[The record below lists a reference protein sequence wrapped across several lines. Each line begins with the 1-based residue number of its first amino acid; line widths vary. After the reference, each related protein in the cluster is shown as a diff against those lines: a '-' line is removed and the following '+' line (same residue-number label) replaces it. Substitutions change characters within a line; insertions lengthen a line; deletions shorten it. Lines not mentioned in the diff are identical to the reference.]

1 MQQHNLNQ
9 HPRSRTIWYLVT
21 AVSILVVAALGFLLI
36 RNVLGGNNA
45 APQQA
50 ASSPLSPPLPTPSP
64 TPSLPTA
71 IKTVFV
77 IVMENTNWSD
87 VTRTQT
93 PYLANTLVPMG
104 AHAEQYYNPPGNHP
118 SLPNYLWLEAGTNF
132 GITEDGDPATY
143 HQGTTQH
150 LTALLQQKGIPWKA
164 YEEDISGTDCPLEN
178 TGRYAVRHDPFA
190 FFDDVTG
197 NGDSQSTYCIQ
208 HIRPYSELAA
218 DLAHNTV
225 ARYNF
230 ITPNP
235 CDDTHDCPLRDGD
248 TWLSHEVPAI
258 LASQAYRDGGVLF
271 ITWDEAETGDGPIGL
286 IALSPFAKA
295 HYANTIHYTHSSL
308 LRTLEEIFGV
318 SPLLGDAANAQDLG
332 DLFTIAFTKNH

>member
-1 MQQHNLNQ
+1 M
-9 HPRSRTIWYLVT
+9 WYLVVT
-21 AVSILVVAALGFLLI
+21 VSILVVVALGFLLI
-36 RNVLGGNNA
+36 KNVLDA
-45 APQQA
+45 IPVIAQE
-50 ASSPLSPPLPTPSP
+50 ASSSPILSPPLTSSLTPIPSP
-64 TPSLPTA
+64 RSSLPTP

-87 VTRTQT
+87 ITSSQT
-93 PYLANTLVPMG
+93 PYLANTLVPLG

-132 GITEDGDPATY
+132 GISDDGDPATY
-143 HQGTTQH
+143 HQGTTRH
-150 LTALLQQKGIPWKA
+150 LTALLQQKKIPWKA

-178 TGRYAVRHDPFA
+178 TGNYVVRHDPFA

-197 NGDSQSTYCIQ
+197 NMDSQSSYCIQ
-208 HIRPYSELAA
+208 HIRPYSELAT
-218 DLAHNTV
+218 DLAHNSV

-230 ITPNP
+230 ITPNT
-235 CDDTHDCPLRDGD
+235 CDDTHDCPLQDGD

-258 LASQAYRDGGVLF
+258 LNSRAYRDGGVLF
-271 ITWDEAETGDGPIGL
+271 ITWDEAGTGDGPIGL
-286 IALSPFAKA
+286 IALSPFAKP

-332 DLFTIAFTKNH
+332 DLFTISFTRR